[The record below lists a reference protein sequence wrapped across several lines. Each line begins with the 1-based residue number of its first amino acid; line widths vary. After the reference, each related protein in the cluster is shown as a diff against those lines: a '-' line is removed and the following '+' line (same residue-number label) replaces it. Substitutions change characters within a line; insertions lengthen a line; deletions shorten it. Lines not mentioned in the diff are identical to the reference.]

1 MVIIIVWTAFI
12 RLKQTNKQEKVC
24 QNKDFCNVVMFF
36 EDTKILDSLINI
48 ENLIKHRLLF
58 MQILN
63 LHLIVKI
70 DGCKNNSEKSS
81 ITKVREHIPSVF
93 SMSTILLFKDIENKH
108 DVYRGTDCM
117 KKMCEYSREHALI
130 INFK

>member
-1 MVIIIVWTAFI
+1 
-12 RLKQTNKQEKVC
+12 
-24 QNKDFCNVVMFF
+24 MFF

-93 SMSTILLFKDIENKH
+93 SMSTILCI
-108 DVYRGTDCM
+108 
-117 KKMCEYSREHALI
+117 
-130 INFK
+130 

>member
-93 SMSTILLFKDIENKH
+93 SMSTILCI
-108 DVYRGTDCM
+108 
-117 KKMCEYSREHALI
+117 
-130 INFK
+130 